1 MKNKF
6 LYSLICLF
14 VFLLFFNTVQAQQQ
28 NYIIRSL
35 LDISST
41 IRSEFYKQVPEET
54 IYNGAIKE
62 IKQKYSLDVP
72 SVKDQRQFVSV
83 MSSFF
88 QKYPSDSGKIGEL
101 AVKGMIKSLN
111 DQYSLFFDTQQ
122 WEYFKKVSSG
132 SEFTGI
138 GVELAKKNG
147 NFIIVSPVYG
157 SSAQKAGL
165 RSGDVIVG
173 VAGKNVKGM
182 DDLDV
187 LNLFDGYANTFL
199 DLQIVRNGQV
209 KNFKVQRTPLSMKPP
224 KGSILKAGDQVG
236 YVRIF
241 YFSDKTDL
249 EVKKYLENMKNRGIK
264 KLIIDLRDNPGGD
277 FKASV
282 RLASMFL
289 GRQTVVTR
297 TRNGGVSEKVVGDSD
312 KIFDFKTVILVNRG
326 SASASEVFSGAMQD
340 YKIATLIGE
349 QSFGKALIQSV
360 YGLQGNAGCK
370 ITTAKYYPPSGRDI
384 LYKGLTPSF
393 KVSNPEPTEKVA
405 DDSCINT
412 ALNYLKK

>member
-1 MKNKF
+1 MKGT
-6 LYSLICLF
+6 LYSKQENLVYELF
-14 VFLLFFNTVQAQQQ
+14 
-28 NYIIRSL
+28 
-35 LDISST
+35 
-41 IRSEFYKQVPEET
+41 E
-54 IYNGAIKE
+54 
-62 IKQKYSLDVP
+62 DV
-72 SVKDQRQFVSV
+72 
-83 MSSFF
+83 
-88 QKYPSDSGKIGEL
+88 E
-101 AVKGMIKSLN
+101 
-111 DQYSLFFDTQQ
+111 
-122 WEYFKKVSSG
+122 
-132 SEFTGI
+132 
-138 GVELAKKNG
+138 
-147 NFIIVSPVYG
+147 
-157 SSAQKAGL
+157 
-165 RSGDVIVG
+165 
-173 VAGKNVKGM
+173 
-182 DDLDV
+182 
-187 LNLFDGYANTFL
+187 
-199 DLQIVRNGQV
+199 
-209 KNFKVQRTPLSMKPP
+209 
-224 KGSILKAGDQVG
+224 
-236 YVRIF
+236 
-241 YFSDKTDL
+241 
-249 EVKKYLENMKNRGIK
+249 NRGIK

-297 TRNGGVSEKVVGDSD
+297 TRNGGISEKVVGDSD